1 MPDTVGCKTR
11 RRVRK
16 VICALALLLT
26 NAASA
31 HDTWLNGDE
40 VDPVTKGMCCG
51 IDDTKVVDDLVRA
64 NANGS
69 IWFIDLPGMLIP
81 TRTYTALSRRT
92 LVALNDLRRGLRHR
106 PLCLR
111 AIQ

>member
-1 MPDTVGCKTR
+1 MPDTIVCKTR
-11 RRVRK
+11 RRARK
-16 VICALALLLT
+16 MICALALLLA

-40 VDPVTKGMCCG
+40 VDPITKGMCCG

-69 IWFIDLPGMLIP
+69 IWFIDLP
-81 TRTYTALSRRT
+81 RVVSRYGY
-92 LVALNDLRRGLRHR
+92 D
-106 PLCLR
+106 
-111 AIQ
+111 